1 VKYCKRASDYFYK
14 LKKYSTLA
22 GKHTLKMTVAN
33 LMMNKALLSSSLF
46 SSLLL
51 LPSLSLA
58 EDVNA
63 AASWSGNAELGFIQT
78 SGNSDTQSF
87 NGKFNLVRELDPTV
101 TSFKLEALTSE
112 EEGTSSKERYLS
124 ELKYD
129 YSLGEFSYVTSILLY
144 EDDRFNGYQYQS
156 TLAVGYGYRVWH
168 GEQGELDLEVGP
180 GYRRNAL
187 EVSNEYGSK
196 IEEETIGRA
205 SLNLLIKISDNAEFT
220 ETLTVEGGDSKV
232 VYKSDMGIQST
243 LIGQLAMKINYQVKH
258 TTNVP
263 EDKKKTDSLVGVTLV
278 YSF

>member
-1 VKYCKRASDYFYK
+1 
-14 LKKYSTLA
+14 
-22 GKHTLKMTVAN
+22 MTVAN

-46 SSLLL
+46 SGLLL

-58 EDVNA
+58 ENVNTPSEA
-63 AASWSGNAELGFIQT
+63 NTGASATATWSGNAELGFIQT

-101 TSFKLEALTSE
+101 MSLKLEALSSE

-156 TLAVGYGYRVWH
+156 TLAIGYGYRAWH

-187 EVSNEYGSK
+187 EVSNENGSK

-243 LIGQLAMKINYQVKH
+243 LIGQLAMKINYQIKH
-258 TTNVP
+258 TSNVP